1 MWRKTITKL
10 LSIADSP
17 DRIAKGFALGSFI
30 GMMPI
35 SGLQML
41 VSLSIAT
48 ILKIN
53 RKAAC
58 IAVFNTNVFTGAF
71 VFAFNYWLG
80 SIMLGRGLS
89 LSEANA
95 GNFSL
100 SEKIASGSTDV
111 ILSLILG
118 GLFTG
123 IISAA
128 LSYFAIHKILTIRKL
143 KIKEPEDISH

>member
-30 GMMPI
+30 GMMPFP
-35 SGLQML
+35 GLQML

-100 SEKIASGSTDV
+100 SEKIASGSIDV

-128 LSYFAIHKILTIRKL
+128 LSYFAIHKILAI
-143 KIKEPEDISH
+143 